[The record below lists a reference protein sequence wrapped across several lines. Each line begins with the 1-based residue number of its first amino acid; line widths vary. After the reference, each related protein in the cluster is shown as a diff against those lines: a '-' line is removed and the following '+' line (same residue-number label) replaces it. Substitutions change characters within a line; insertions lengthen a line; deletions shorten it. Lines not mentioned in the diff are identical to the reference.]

1 MAMGENSAIIYE
13 KYNPNDDPREPQGYI
28 CHGCNEWYRE
38 EEMHRVDRVFDTVY
52 YCSDCWDDDAEVECW
67 CGLLH
72 HISEPCDHDGQG
84 VYGGCDG
91 YD

>member
-1 MAMGENSAIIYE
+1 MTCNCGKCRGEGPYE
-13 KYNPNDDPREPQGYI
+13 GIEPEGYN
-28 CHGCNEWYRE
+28 CHKCGEWYRE

-84 VYGGCDG
+84 VYGGPDVV
-91 YD
+91 

>member
-1 MAMGENSAIIYE
+1 MSERTPVV
-13 KYNPNDDPREPQGYI
+13 KPHLNPDDNPFEPQGYY
-28 CHGCNEWYRE
+28 CHKCGEWYRE

-84 VYGGCDG
+84 VYGGPDVYYC
-91 YD
+91 

>member
-1 MAMGENSAIIYE
+1 MTCNCGKCRGEGPYE
-13 KYNPNDDPREPQGYI
+13 GIEPEGYN
-28 CHGCNEWYRE
+28 CHKCGEWYRE

-52 YCSDCWDDDAEVECW
+52 YCSNCWDDDAEVECW

-84 VYGGCDG
+84 VYGGT
-91 YD
+91 